1 MNKEFMLR
9 SVVLVGAFWL
19 GGCAHQINIT
29 PPLNNIEA
37 EAAGKVNKKVGYFIS
52 AEDMAKEVT
61 TPGGGGDKVKYF
73 PYKELEPAL
82 KKTLESVFDS
92 AVAVPSAQD
101 KAFMAANNISYVF
114 VPTIETNSSSDSAFT
129 WPPTHFEVSIQAK
142 AYKNDGSMAWQSRSV
157 KGVGDASFSEFK
169 HDFSLSARRASLDA
183 MNKLRAELKATQ
195 ALK

>member
-1 MNKEFMLR
+1 MNKKSMLR
-9 SVVLVGAFWL
+9 SVVLVGVFWL

-37 EAAGKVNKKVGYFIS
+37 DATKINKKVGYFIS

-61 TPGGGGDKVKYF
+61 TPGGGGDKVKYS

-92 AVAVPSAQD
+92 AVAVPSPQD
-101 KAFMAANNISYVF
+101 KAFIATNNISFVF
-114 VPTIETNSSSDSAFT
+114 IPTIETNSSSDSAFT
-129 WPPTHFEVSIQAK
+129 WPPTHFEVIIEAK
-142 AYKNDGSMAWQSRSV
+142 AYKNDGNVIWHSQPI
-157 KGVGDASFSEFK
+157 KGVGDAQFSEFK

-183 MNKLRAELKATQ
+183 MNKLKAELSATQ
-195 ALK
+195 AFK

>member
-1 MNKEFMLR
+1 MRARFALGAMV
-9 SVVLVGAFWL
+9 VVLAVVHTGGSAAAQQPECPPGADYCVGAGN
-19 GGCAHQINIT
+19 GG
-29 PPLNNIEA
+29 
-37 EAAGKVNKKVGYFIS
+37 
-52 AEDMAKEVT
+52 T
-61 TPGGGGDKVKYF
+61 TPGGGGDKVKYL

-92 AVAVPSAQD
+92 ATAVPSPQD

-142 AYKNDGSMAWQSRSV
+142 AYKGDGSMAWQSKSV
-157 KGVGDASFSEFK
+157 KGVGDAQFSEFK

-183 MNKLRAELKATQ
+183 MNKLKTELTATQ